1 MASEKIISFA
11 EAPAL
16 FDKLRG
22 EGKRLVQCHGTFDL
36 VHPGHIVH
44 LEDAKKLGDVLV
56 VTVTGEKHVNKG
68 PGRPYFNDALRART
82 LAALSCVDYVVLV
95 PHTAAVEAIEA

>member
-1 MASEKIISFA
+1 MASPKIIPFA
-11 EAPAL
+11 EASAL
-16 FDKLRG
+16 FDRLRG
-22 EGKRLVQCHGTFDL
+22 EGKRLIQCHGTFDL

-56 VTVTGEKHVNKG
+56 VTVTDEKHVNKG

-82 LAALSCVDYVVLV
+82 
-95 PHTAAVEAIEA
+95 